1 MGLVNEWFNCL
12 DGYFLGASMVTKK
25 DSKKRDD
32 FSSVTI
38 RKIKEMSGD
47 VCSMP
52 GCRVITGGSKKLR
65 DNSFS
70 IGVAAHICAAS
81 PGGPRY
87 DLRMSKEERKSYEN
101 GIWLCQTHSRMID
114 VDPARFPV
122 NLLRAWKEEA
132 ESWSMTNVGQKLI
145 SQLDHDNAI
154 RKAVGRSIAE
164 FVGGGDSI
172 NAPIQDILLG
182 YEEGLNELD
191 SRFLVKVARKS
202 DGVLEHQI
210 FSKPGEDGSFKLNIK
225 KYGSVEDSIRRMVER
240 GEKATFDRDD
250 FEFSGSKL
258 FEEISKGKGGR
269 LHLGVEGKEVEFVI
283 YMVFED
289 GDEEEFASFKSILT
303 SGTKYGKITG
313 QAFSG
318 LLSVNF
324 EYSLLGGSS
333 KLNIDFNSNVWVGQ
347 DVSRLGYFSNIKR
360 IVRHLRRGGVRKFAA
375 EVVRDRQAYRIG
387 LGDVEDA
394 SPFIDAVTWHVDLL
408 NSVRVIS
415 GALFQPVIV
424 KSFNVSVEDED
435 ALFRY
440 ASLLDGDIVEAVKP
454 GHEFCRGTFT
464 PEGFKNFDEMQ
475 HKENEFSVRF
485 VEDDG
490 RFFNLLGN
498 EVKPPPIDVSIEKC
512 TVSKLSYVEGDDAGM
527 EGFVVY
533 AVDDTQCI
541 LSLQKNRQW
550 VLDSKD

>member
-1 MGLVNEWFNCL
+1 
-12 DGYFLGASMVTKK
+12 MVTRKN
-25 DSKKRDD
+25 SKKRDD
-32 FSSVTI
+32 FSSMTI

-52 GCRVITGGSKKLR
+52 SCRVITGGSKKLR

-87 DLRMSKEERKSYEN
+87 DLRMSKEDRKSYEN

-122 NLLRAWKEEA
+122 ALLKAWKEEA
-132 ESWSMTNVGQKLI
+132 ERWSMTNVGQKLI
-145 SQLDHDNAI
+145 SQLDHENAI

-172 NAPIQDILLG
+172 SAPIQDIILG

-210 FSKPGEDGSFKLNIK
+210 FSRPGEEGKFKLNIK
-225 KYGSVEDSIRRMVER
+225 KYGNIEASIRRMVER
-240 GEKATFDRDD
+240 GEKVSFDRDD

-258 FEEISKGKGGR
+258 FEEISKGKEGR
-269 LHLGVEGKEVEFVI
+269 LHVGVEGKEVELVI
-283 YMVFED
+283 YMVLEN
-289 GDEEEFASFKSILT
+289 GDEEEFASFKSVLV

-324 EYSLLGGSS
+324 EFSMLGDFP
-333 KLNIDFNSNVWVGQ
+333 KLNISFNSDVWVGQ
-347 DVSRLGYFSNIKR
+347 DVSRLGYFSNIKK
-360 IVRHLRRGGVRKFAA
+360 IVRHLRGGGVRKFAT
-375 EVVRDRQAYRIG
+375 EIVRDKQAYRIG
-387 LGDVEDA
+387 LGNIEDA
-394 SPFIDAVTWHVDLL
+394 SPFVDAVTWHVDLL
-408 NSVRVIS
+408 NAVRLLAEAV
-415 GALFQPVIV
+415 FHPVVV
-424 KSFNVSVEDED
+424 KSFSISAEDEE
-435 ALFRY
+435 AVFRY
-440 ASLLDGDIVEAVKP
+440 ASLLEGDIVEAVKP
-454 GHEFCRGTFT
+454 GHEFCRGVFS
-464 PEGFKNFDEMQ
+464 PEGFKDFEKMS
-475 HKENEFSVRF
+475 HKESEFSVRF

-490 RFFNLLGN
+490 GFFNLLGN
-498 EVKPPPIDVSIEKC
+498 EIKPPPVDVFIDKC
-512 TVSKLSYVEGDDAGM
+512 TVNKFSYIEGDDVRK
-527 EGFVVY
+527 EGFVAY
-533 AVDDTQCI
+533 AVGGTKCV
-541 LSLQKNRQW
+541 LSLQKDRQW

>member
-1 MGLVNEWFNCL
+1 M
-12 DGYFLGASMVTKK
+12 AKK
-25 DSKKRDD
+25 DAKNRDD
-32 FSSVTI
+32 FSPATI
-38 RKIKEMSGD
+38 RKIKEMAGD

-52 GCRVITGGSKKLR
+52 SCRVITGGSKKLR

-122 NLLRAWKEEA
+122 DQLNIWKEEA
-132 ESWSMTNVGQKLI
+132 ERWSMTNVGQRLI

-154 RKAVGRSIAE
+154 RRAVGRSIAE
-164 FVGGGDSI
+164 FVGGGDSV
-172 NAPIQDILLG
+172 NAPIHDIMLG

-191 SRFLVKVARKS
+191 SRFLVKVARRS

-210 FSKPGEDGSFKLNIK
+210 FSRPGEEGRFKLNIK
-225 KYGSVEDSIRRMVER
+225 KSEDIENSIRRMVER
-240 GEKATFDRDD
+240 GEKASFDRDD

-258 FEEISKGKGGR
+258 FEEISKGKVGR
-269 LHLGVEGKEVEFVI
+269 LHVGGEGKEVELVI
-283 YMVFED
+283 YLVLED
-289 GDEEEFASFKSILT
+289 GDEEEFANFKSVLM

-324 EYSLLGGSS
+324 EFSLLSEPP
-333 KLNIDFNSNVWVGQ
+333 KLNINFNSNVWIGQ
-347 DVSRLGYFSNIKR
+347 DVGRLGYYSNIKK
-360 IVRHLRRGGVRKFAA
+360 IVRHLRGGGVRKFAT
-375 EVVRDRQAYRIG
+375 EIVRDKQAYRIG
-387 LGDVEDA
+387 LGNLEDT
-394 SPFIDAVTWHVDLL
+394 SPFVEAMTWHVGLL
-408 NSVRVIS
+408 NAVRVIS
-415 GALFQPVIV
+415 GAVFQPIIV
-424 KSFNVSVEDED
+424 KSFNISVEDEE

-440 ASLLDGDIVEAVKP
+440 ASLLEGDIVETVKP

-464 PEGFKNFDEMQ
+464 SEGFKNFDEVQ
-475 HKENEFSVRF
+475 HKENEFSARF

-512 TVSKLSYVEGDDAGM
+512 TVNRFSYIEGDDIGA
-527 EGFVVY
+527 EGFIVY
-533 AVDDTQCI
+533 AVGDTKCV
-541 LSLQKNRQW
+541 LSLQKDRQW
-550 VLDSKD
+550 VFDSND

>member
-1 MGLVNEWFNCL
+1 M
-12 DGYFLGASMVTKK
+12 DKK
-25 DSKKRDD
+25 DLNKRDD
-32 FSSVTI
+32 FSQATI

-52 GCRVITGGSKKLR
+52 SCRVITGGSKKLR

-87 DLRMSKEERKSYEN
+87 DPRMSKEDRKSCEN

-122 NLLRAWKEEA
+122 VLLKAWKEEA

-145 SQLDHDNAI
+145 SQLDHNNAI

-164 FVGGGDSI
+164 FVGGGDAI
-172 NAPIQDILLG
+172 NAPIQSIILG

-191 SRFLVKVARKS
+191 SRFVVKVERKS

-210 FSKPGEDGSFKLNIK
+210 FSRSGEDGRFNLNIK
-225 KYGSVEDSIRRMVER
+225 KSEDVEDSIRRMVER
-240 GEKATFDRDD
+240 GEKASFARSD

-269 LHLGVEGKEVEFVI
+269 LDVGGAGKEVELVI
-283 YMVFED
+283 YLVLED
-289 GDEEEFASFKSILT
+289 GDEEEFANFKSVQV

-324 EYSLLGGSS
+324 EFSLLGDFSS
-333 KLNIDFNSNVWVGQ
+333 LNTSFHPNVWVGQ
-347 DVSRLGYFSNIKR
+347 DVNRLGYFSNIRKIVKCLR
-360 IVRHLRRGGVRKFAA
+360 GGGDLKFAIEIVRDK
-375 EVVRDRQAYRIG
+375 QAYRVG
-387 LGDVEDA
+387 LGNIENA
-394 SPFIDAVTWHVDLL
+394 SRFIDAITWYVDVI
-408 NSVRVIS
+408 NAVRMIS
-415 GALFQPVIV
+415 SAVFQPIIV
-424 KSFNVSVEDED
+424 KDFNISVEDEE

-440 ASLLDGDIVEAVKP
+440 ASLLEGGIVETVKP
-454 GHEFCRGTFT
+454 DHEFCRGAFT
-464 PEGFKNFDEMQ
+464 PEGFKNYDDMQ

-498 EVKPPPIDVSIEKC
+498 EVKPPPVDVSIERC
-512 TVSKLSYVEGDDAGM
+512 TVNRFSYIEGDDVGA

-533 AVDDTQCI
+533 AVDDTKCV

-550 VLDSKD
+550 VFDSKD

>member
-1 MGLVNEWFNCL
+1 M
-12 DGYFLGASMVTKK
+12 AKK
-25 DSKKRDD
+25 DVKKRDD
-32 FSSVTI
+32 FSPATI

-52 GCRVITGGSKKLR
+52 SCRVITGGSKKLR

-87 DLRMSKEERKSYEN
+87 DLSMGKEDRKSYEN

-122 NLLRAWKEEA
+122 DLLKAWKEEA
-132 ESWSMTNVGQKLI
+132 ERWSMTNVGQKLI

-172 NAPIQDILLG
+172 NAPVQNIILG

-191 SRFLVKVARKS
+191 SRFVVKVARKS
-202 DGVLEHQI
+202 DGVLVHQI
-210 FSKPGEDGSFKLNIK
+210 FSRPGEDGRFKLSIK
-225 KYGSVEDSIRRMVER
+225 KSENIEDSIRRMVER
-240 GEKATFDRDD
+240 GEKACFDRDD

-269 LHLGVEGKEVEFVI
+269 LHVGVEGKEVELVI
-283 YMVFED
+283 YLVLED
-289 GDEEEFASFKSILT
+289 GDEEEFANFKSVQV

-324 EYSLLGGSS
+324 EFSLLGDLPN
-333 KLNIDFNSNVWVGQ
+333 LNINFNPNVWIGQ
-347 DVSRLGYFSNIKR
+347 DVSRLGYFSNIKK
-360 IVRHLRRGGVRKFAA
+360 IVKHLRGGGVRKLAT
-375 EVVRDRQAYRIG
+375 EIVRDKQAYRIG
-387 LGDVEDA
+387 LGNIEDA
-394 SPFIDAVTWHVDLL
+394 SPFVEAMTWHVDLL
-408 NSVRVIS
+408 NAVRVIS
-415 GALFQPVIV
+415 DAVFQPIIV
-424 KSFNVSVEDED
+424 KDFNISVEDEET
-435 ALFRY
+435 LFRY
-440 ASLLDGDIVEAVKP
+440 ASLLEGDIVETVKP
-454 GHEFCRGTFT
+454 GHEFCRGVFT
-464 PEGFKNFDEMQ
+464 PEGFKNYDEMP

-490 RFFNLLGN
+490 RFFKLLGN
-498 EVKPPPIDVSIEKC
+498 EVKPPPVDVSIEKC
-512 TVSKLSYVEGDDAGM
+512 TVNRFSYIEGDDVGA

-533 AVDDTQCI
+533 AIDDTKCV
-541 LSLQKNRQW
+541 LSLQKSRQW